1 MGLVIDTSALIALER
16 SAEVPP
22 SESLG
27 EPVLLPA
34 VVWAE
39 AMVGVHR
46 AATPEI
52 GLRRHRRL
60 ERLRELFDFCDF
72 DREIAERYAE
82 LVSALAR
89 KGRMIPQNDLAVA
102 ATALY
107 LNHKVLIGHSDEKHF
122 REVPNLEI
130 VVLNL

>member
-22 SESLG
+22 ELLD
-27 EPVLLPA
+27 ERITLPA

-46 AATPEI
+46 ASTPEI

-60 ERLRELFDFCDF
+60 ENLRERFDFCDF
-72 DREIAERYAE
+72 DRIVAERYAE
-82 LVSALAR
+82 LVAILAR
-89 KGRMIPQNDLAVA
+89 KGQMIPQNDIAVA
-102 ATALY
+102 ATALC
-107 LNHKVLIGHSDEKHF
+107 LNHKLLVGSLDEKHF
-122 REVPNLEI
+122 RSVPKLEI
-130 VVLNL
+130 VVLSM

>member
-22 SESLG
+22 ELLQ
-27 EPVLLPA
+27 EPVFLPA

-46 AATPEI
+46 AATPEV

-60 ERLRELFDFCDF
+60 EGLRECFDFCDF

-82 LVSALAR
+82 LVAVLTR

-102 ATALY
+102 ATALC
-107 LNHKVLIGHSDEKHF
+107 LNHKLLIGSSDEKHF

-130 VVLNL
+130 VVLFV

>member
-16 SAEVPP
+16 SAEVP
-22 SESLG
+22 SELL
-27 EPVLLPA
+27 EECLTLPA

-60 ERLRELFDFCDF
+60 ENLRECFDFCDF
-72 DREIAERYAE
+72 DRVIAECYAE
-82 LVSALAR
+82 LVAILTR
-89 KGRMIPQNDLAVA
+89 KGQMIPQNDIAVA
-102 ATALY
+102 ATALC
-107 LNHKVLIGHSDEKHF
+107 LKHKLLVGSSDEKHF
-122 REVPNLEI
+122 RTVPRLEI
-130 VVLNL
+130 VVLSG